1 MKVFAVTGKPE
12 LATVY
17 MADMGGGRMLEFV
30 EACQPPYPRNERWIL
45 MVSTLFGCPVKCLFC
60 DAGGGYRGK
69 PSAEEIF
76 GQIDYMVAQ
85 WFPGGDVSASK
96 FKIQFARMGEPSL
109 NMAVL
114 DVLEE
119 LPRRYRT
126 QSLMPSISTVAPLGT
141 DAFFERLIDVKD
153 RLYPKGQFQFQYSIH
168 TTDAALRDRL
178 IPVRKW
184 DFARLAAYGERF
196 HKNGDRKIT
205 LNFALVSD
213 SPIEVDVLSRH
224 FDPAS
229 YLVKLTPVNPTSR
242 ATKNNLSSFIG
253 PVQPETAEAVTRPLL
268 GAGYEVIV
276 SIGEV
281 EENEIGS
288 NCGQY
293 VLNYLESG
301 LAVKDGY
308 SYQVEALESVGE
320 PTTLLEQAPT
330 IVRKHRSRLEKM

>member
-1 MKVFAVTGKPE
+1 MKILAKTGNSD

-17 MADMGGGRMLEFV
+17 MADVGGGRLIEFV
-30 EACQPPYPRNERWIL
+30 EACQPPYGRDQRWIL

-69 PSAEEIF
+69 PTAEEILM
-76 GQIDYMVAQ
+76 QIDHMVGE
-85 WFPGGDVSASK
+85 WFPDGIIPAPK

-114 DVLEE
+114 DALEE

-126 QSLMPSISTVAPLGT
+126 VGLMPSISTIAPLGT
-141 DAFFERLIDVKD
+141 DEFFERLIDVKD
-153 RLYPKGQFQFQYSIH
+153 RQYAGGRFQFQYSIH
-168 TTDAALRDRL
+168 TTDVALRDRL

-184 DFARLAAYGERF
+184 DFARMAAYGEKFYRP
-196 HKNGDRKIT
+196 GDRKIT
-205 LNFALVSD
+205 LNFALAAD
-213 SPIEVDVLSRH
+213 SPIEASVLKRH
-224 FDPAS
+224 FDPAR

-242 ATKNNLSSFIG
+242 ATQNNLASHID
-253 PVQPETAEAVTRPLL
+253 PTRPETAESVTRSLTD
-268 GAGYEVIV
+268 AGYEVIV

-281 EENEIGS
+281 EENAIGS

-301 LAVKDGY
+301 VMVKDGY
-308 SYQVEALESVGE
+308 SYQVEC
-320 PTTLLEQAPT
+320 P
-330 IVRKHRSRLEKM
+330 LEKT

>member
-1 MKVFAVTGKPE
+1 MKVIAVTGNPE

-30 EACQPPYPRNERWIL
+30 EACQPPYGRGERWIL
-45 MVSTLFGCPVKCLFC
+45 MVSTLFGCPVQCLFC

-69 PSAEEIF
+69 PTAGEILA
-76 GQIDYMVAQ
+76 QIDYMASQ
-85 WFPGGDVSASK
+85 WFPDGVIPASK

-126 QSLMPSISTVAPLGT
+126 SSLMPSISTIAPLGT

-153 RLYPKGQFQFQYSIH
+153 RLYAGGRFQFQFSIH
-168 TTDAALRDRL
+168 TTDTALRDRL

-184 DFARLAAYGERF
+184 DFARMAAYGERF
-196 HKNGDRKIT
+196 RRAGDRMIT
-205 LNFALVSD
+205 LNFALASD
-213 SPIEVDVLSRH
+213 SPIDANVLLQH
-224 FDPAS
+224 FDPAH
-229 YLVKLTPVNPTSR
+229 YLIKLTPVNPTSR
-242 ATKNNLSSFIG
+242 ATKNNVSSFID
-253 PVQPETAEAVTRPLL
+253 PAQPETAEAVTRPLL
-268 GAGYEVIV
+268 EAGYEVIL

-301 LAVKDGY
+301 MEVKNGYTYEIESLA
-308 SYQVEALESVGE
+308 ESPLLSGE
-320 PTTLLEQAPT
+320 G
-330 IVRKHRSRLEKM
+330 

>member
-1 MKVFAVTGKPE
+1 MKIIAKTGNSD

-17 MADMGGGRMLEFV
+17 MADMGDGRLIEFV
-30 EACQPPYPRNERWIL
+30 EACQPPYGRDERWIL

-69 PSAEEIF
+69 PTAEEILI
-76 GQIDYMVAQ
+76 QIDHMVNE
-85 WFPGGDVSASK
+85 WFPDGIVPAAK

-114 DVLEE
+114 DALEE

-126 QSLMPSISTVAPLGT
+126 TGLMPSISTIAPLGT
-141 DAFFERLIDVKD
+141 DAFFERLVDVKN
-153 RLYPKGQFQFQYSIH
+153 RLYAGGRFQFQYSIH
-168 TTDAALRDRL
+168 TTDEALRDKL

-184 DFARLAAYGERF
+184 DFARMAAYGEHF
-196 HKNGDRKIT
+196 HRAGDRKIT
-205 LNFALVSD
+205 LNFALAAD
-213 SPIEVDVLSRH
+213 SPIDASVLTRY
-224 FDPAS
+224 FDPAR
-229 YLVKLTPVNPTSR
+229 YLIKLTPVNPTSR
-242 ATKNNLSSFIG
+242 ATQNNLGSHID
-253 PVQPETAEAVTRPLL
+253 PTRPETAASVTRLL
-268 GAGYEVIV
+268 TDAGYEVIV

-301 LAVKDGY
+301 VAVKDGY
-308 SYQVEALESVGE
+308 TYQVE
-320 PTTLLEQAPT
+320 
-330 IVRKHRSRLEKM
+330 RLPGIA